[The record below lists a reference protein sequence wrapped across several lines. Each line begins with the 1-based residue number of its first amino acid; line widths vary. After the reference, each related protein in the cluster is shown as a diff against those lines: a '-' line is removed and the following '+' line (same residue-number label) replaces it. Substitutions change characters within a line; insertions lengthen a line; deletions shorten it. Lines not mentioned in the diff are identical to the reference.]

1 VVDETSREAATSQE
15 RGGELCSCG
24 HRASSHVALKYSCQ
38 APGEDK
44 GFCPCM
50 RFLSGKLFQGVSP
63 RLRRGRPKPKKVG

>member
-1 VVDETSREAATSQE
+1 MVDETSRVAAASQE

-38 APGEDK
+38 APGEVK

-50 RFLSGKLFQGVSP
+50 RFLSGKLLQRVGGGF
-63 RLRRGRPKPKKVG
+63 RRGRPNSKK